1 MSDPFAELPLE
12 VLQLILDHV
21 HPYDWRDPRSR
32 GLPRNRWLPFLSAS
46 PACFAYI
53 MRKNWRHLTARMDR
67 ILGQIESLEALPW
80 LCDEVQSVN
89 TGEEHLSYN
98 AFAPELW
105 SPGGSR
111 CAFLDPDIRS
121 IPPIETRVF
130 MDRRRILRRL
140 YSDHENL
147 LTSEIV
153 ERLAQRKQRAVEQGR
168 PESPLPPCPLRHLC
182 DLCANQDKE
191 GWPWKEPAD
200 FYDSDAFTF
209 ETPDAD
215 WTKTE
220 DALAGRNGPFGKGL
234 IPNMENYND
243 YEKALL
249 RLLELCRPARLI
261 CDERAWRL
269 SEEAVTR
276 IAELGCVKELSIGAQ
291 IVDCGVRNAG
301 CTSNDTHI
309 PIPSYYALLIK
320 QAEKL
325 TISVEWQHDDAG
337 RVDAADFNVD
347 EWDAESLRAEYAT
360 SGDARQIFP
369 PRKLIDDASPNSL
382 AGRLLYLLEAATQV
396 EQLVIMDMFAEA
408 ALYSARLLPLFACL
422 HSLLF
427 ADAYHCGEESPDLDG
442 PSAPT
447 THALQQLRPEFLDL
461 VAAKPQAPFLT
472 VEDVQQVANQEQM
485 KPIAEN
491 LRKMAP
497 QIVERFNAREG
508 FDTSKAG

>member
-12 VLQLILDHV
+12 VLQLILEYASDAGWGQC
-21 HPYDWRDPRSR
+21 PPEDA
-32 GLPRNRWLPFLSAS
+32 WLPFLSAS

-53 MRKNWRHLTARMDR
+53 MRKKSRHLTARMDR

-80 LCDEVQSVN
+80 LCDVVTSVN

-105 SPGGSR
+105 APG

-121 IPPIETRVF
+121 IPPIGTRVF

-140 YSDHENL
+140 YTYHADI
-147 LTSEIV
+147 LTSEMV
-153 ERLAQRKQRAVEQGR
+153 DRVAQRKHRAVEQGR
-168 PESPLPPCPLRHLC
+168 PESPWPPCPSKNSC

-191 GWPWKEPAD
+191 GWPFKEPAD
-200 FYDSDAFTF
+200 FYDSDAFTY
-209 ETPDAD
+209 ETPEAD
-215 WTKTE
+215 PEHTE
-220 DALAGRNGPFGKGL
+220 ATLARRNGPFGNGL

-249 RLLELCRPARLI
+249 RLLELCKPARLI

-276 IAELGCVKELSIGAQ
+276 IVGLQCVKELSIGAQ
-291 IVDCGVRNAG
+291 VIDAWTVTY
-301 CTSNDTHI
+301 TSWPTDTHL
-309 PIPSYYALLIK
+309 PIPSYYGQLIK
-320 QAEKL
+320 QVEKL
-325 TISVEWQHDDAG
+325 TISVEWENDDRG
-337 RVDAADFNVD
+337 MVDAADFNFD
-347 EWDAESLRAEYAT
+347 EWDADSLRVEYV
-360 SGDARQIFP
+360 ARWSHENDEKTGP
-369 PRKLIDDASPNSL
+369 VPKLIDDASPNSL

-396 EQLVIMDMFAEA
+396 KELVIMDMCTEA
-408 ALYSARLLPLFACL
+408 ALHSARLLPLFACL
-422 HSLLF
+422 HSLLS
-427 ADAYHCGEESPDLDG
+427 DEYHDGQVSPNFDG

-447 THALQQLRPEFLDL
+447 AHALQHLRPKFLDL
-461 VAAKPQAPFLT
+461 VAAKPGAPFLT
-472 VEDVQQVANQEQM
+472 VEDVQQVANLEQM